1 MKKIFIRNYYF
12 VIKLSTDFILY
23 EGDFGVRVES
33 VFHIGEKINNFDS
46 KSAQSNFSPGIG
58 QASEQS
64 LSVGIMKES
73 ISFVFANASMI

>member
-33 VFHIGEKINNFDS
+33 VFHIGKKIFAGKIISIQSPPNLISHQVLDKQVNN
-46 KSAQSNFSPGIG
+46 
-58 QASEQS
+58 
-64 LSVGIMKES
+64 L
-73 ISFVFANASMI
+73 